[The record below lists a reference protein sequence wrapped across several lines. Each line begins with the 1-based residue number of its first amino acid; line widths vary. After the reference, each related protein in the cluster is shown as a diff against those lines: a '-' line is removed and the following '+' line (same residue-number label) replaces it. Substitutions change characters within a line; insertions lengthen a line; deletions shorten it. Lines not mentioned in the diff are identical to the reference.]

1 VNKNELID
9 AIAAQADQPKAA
21 VGAVLDAFESV
32 VVSHVAKGEK
42 IALTGFLSFEKAHR
56 AERSGRNPAT
66 GAAITVPAANVP
78 KVKVGKKFKD
88 AVAGG

>member
-1 VNKNELID
+1 MNKNELID
-9 AIAAQADQPKAA
+9 AVAASSGETKAA
-21 VGAVLDAFESV
+21 VAAVLDAFESTV
-32 VVSHVAKGEK
+32 MKGVASGEK
-42 IALTGFLSFEKAHR
+42 IAWTGFLSFEKAHR

-88 AVAGG
+88 AVA